1 MNRYWESIIGP
12 IFEKIK
18 PKYIVEVGSEEGVN
32 TANILA
38 YCEENA
44 AHMTAIDPLPK
55 FDVEEFK
62 ARFKEKFELY
72 TDLSLNTL
80 PLLYDYD
87 LILIDGDHN
96 WYTLFNELKIIE
108 NNFVNK
114 KFPVVI
120 LHDIGWPYSR
130 RDLYYNP
137 ENIPIPFRQA
147 YTQLGI
153 SPEQEQ
159 LTEEGGFNPHHYNS
173 IYENNPKN
181 GVLTAIEDFISESS
195 IEFSFIEI
203 YGFHGLGILFPKN
216 EELENFVNE
225 VINKSNIV
233 SILEKERIK
242 LSIDNLEL
250 EIAYKSAKKIIDT
263 ELNENRC
270 KIKKLESKL
279 SQKTVELDTLQS
291 NLKDKS
297 SKLDNAENALK
308 DKSIELKN
316 VRNTLKDKSVELN
329 NVYNNLSRLEY
340 QIGLYKELNSKDL
353 EKQRETE
360 KEFKKLHLEMD
371 NLNNN
376 FYEMEYSNNYRRSLG
391 NKLISTFPS
400 LYILFKMNKT
410 SIKNRLLNIKGY
422 KAIKKNNLLD
432 IGYYLKNNDD
442 VRISGADPIIY
453 YIFNGFKE
461 NRKPNPE
468 FDGKYYFQRY
478 GDVQGSNLNPL
489 VHYALFGINER
500 RKTIESPKKQCKP
513 HRHHKKLIKKPENF
527 QIIQFT
533 PENTKNPYYTMIG
546 EELISRGTDFKYI
559 NDFQKI
565 EEILEKKPVLVHFHQ
580 PEPYYHAENREK
592 TLIKANEFLDKL
604 RNIKIH
610 RAKVVFTMHNPLP
623 HNRKFQDIDEMVNK
637 ELCELSDRIIVL
649 GQCAKEILVDKQGV
663 NTAISVINHPSYRG
677 YYGPKP
683 NKNQTRK
690 ELGLPTDAMIFGNVG
705 HIKPYKG
712 LEFIIESFTKFSDS
726 QTSSKQLVLCLVGSS
741 HDKEYIKFIQE
752 KYSKKNILIINRDLS
767 DSDLIK
773 FVSAMDY
780 SVFAFKDIWASSSVV
795 LSLSYGVPVIV
806 PELGCMS
813 EYVQQLDNG
822 LLYHPKDHTSLIETF
837 ELAMNLEYY
846 DHLQYMCNAFSE
858 DHAVSNTADE
868 FLKMYK
874 NVFLNSKN

>member
-1 MNRYWESIIGP
+1 MNRYWESIIRP
-12 IFEKIK
+12 LFEKIK
-18 PKYIVEVGSEEGVN
+18 PNYIVEIGSEKGVN

-44 AHMTAIDPLPK
+44 AHMTAIDPHPQ

-62 ARFKEKFELY
+62 VRYQEKFEIY
-72 TDLSLNTL
+72 TDLSLNIL

-87 LILIDGDHN
+87 FILLDGDHN
-96 WYTLFNELKIIE
+96 WYSLFNELKIIE
-108 NNFVNK
+108 NNFENK
-114 KFPVVI
+114 KFPMVI

-137 ENIPIPFRQA
+137 ENIPFPFRQA

-159 LTEEGGFNPHHYNS
+159 LTVEGGFNPHLYNS

-181 GVLTAIEDFISESS
+181 GVLTAIEDFISESN

-216 EELENFVNE
+216 EELENFVHD

-250 EIAYKSAKKIIDT
+250 EIANKSAKKIIDT
-263 ELNENRC
+263 ELNENRG

-279 SQKTVELDTLQS
+279 SQNTVELDTLRR

-297 SKLDNAENALK
+297 IELDNAENALK

-329 NVYNNLSRLEY
+329 NVYNNLGHLEY
-340 QIGLYKELNSKDL
+340 QIGLYKELVSKEHDQ
-353 EKQRETE
+353 QRETV

-376 FYEMEYSNNYRRSLG
+376 FYEMEYSNSYRRSIG
-391 NKLISTFPS
+391 NMLISTFPS
-400 LYILFKMNKT
+400 IYILFKMNKT
-410 SIKNRLLNIKGY
+410 SVKNRLLNIKGY
-422 KAIKKNNLLD
+422 KVIKKNNLLD
-432 IGYYLKNNDD
+432 IGYYLKNNND
-442 VRISGADPIIY
+442 VRISGVDPIIH

-461 NRKPNPE
+461 NRKPNPG

-478 GDVQGSNLNPL
+478 GDVQRSNLNPL

-500 RKTIESPKKQCKP
+500 RKTIESPKEHCKP
-513 HRHHKKLIKKPENF
+513 QSHKKLIKKPENF

-546 EELISRGTDFKYI
+546 EELISRGIDFKYI
-559 NDFQKI
+559 NDYQKI
-565 EEILEKKPVLVHFHQ
+565 EEILEKRPILVHFHQ
-580 PEPYYHAENREK
+580 PEPYYHAENKEK
-592 TLIKANEFLDKL
+592 TLIKANEFLEKL
-604 RNIKIH
+604 RNIKING
-610 RAKVVFTMHNPLP
+610 AKVVFTMHNLVP
-623 HNRKFQDIDEMVNK
+623 HNRKFQDIDEMVNR
-637 ELCELSDRIIVL
+637 ELCKLSDRIVVL
-649 GQCAKEILVDKQGV
+649 GQCAKEILVDTGV
-663 NTAISVINHPSYRG
+663 NTEISVINHPSYRG
-677 YYGPKP
+677 YYGPIP

-690 ELGLPTDAMIFGNVG
+690 ELDLPTNAMIFGNVG

-712 LEFIIESFTKFSDS
+712 LEFIIEAFTKFSDL
-726 QTSSKQLVLCLVGSS
+726 QKSSKQLVLCLVGSA
-741 HDKEYIKFIQE
+741 HDNAYIKFIQE

-773 FVSAMDY
+773 FVSVMDY

-795 LSLSYGVPVIV
+795 LSISYGVPVIV

-813 EYVQQLDNG
+813 EYVQHLDNG
-822 LLYHPKDHTSLIETF
+822 LLYHPKDEKSLIETF

-858 DHAVSNTADE
+858 DHTVSNTADE

-874 NVFLNSKN
+874 KSFFNI